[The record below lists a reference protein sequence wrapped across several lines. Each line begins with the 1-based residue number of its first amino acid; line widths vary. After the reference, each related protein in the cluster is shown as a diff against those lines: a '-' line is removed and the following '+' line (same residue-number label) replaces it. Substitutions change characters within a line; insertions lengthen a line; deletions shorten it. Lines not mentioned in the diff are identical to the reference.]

1 MANTQSSQGGGPET
15 DTVRR
20 MWHGVP
26 MTTWVVLLRGVNVG
40 GANRLAMSDL
50 RDLVGG
56 LGHSEVV
63 TYIQSGNVVLKSPRD
78 DRAAVA
84 AEICEGIRSTFGL
97 TVSAILRTLDELRA
111 AVAANPFRAEAEV
124 DATRVH
130 ITFLSAV
137 PEADRAAQLEPDRFG
152 PERFA
157 LVGSDLYLH
166 YPNGAGRSKMNLE
179 YFEKRLA
186 VRGTARNL
194 NTVAK
199 LIELAER

>member
-1 MANTQSSQGGGPET
+1 
-15 DTVRR
+15 
-20 MWHGVP
+20 

-50 RDLVGG
+50 RDLVGS

-63 TYIQSGNVVLKSPRD
+63 TYIQSGNVVLRSPRN
-78 DRAAVA
+78 DRAIVA
-84 AEICEGIRSTFGL
+84 AEICDGIRSTFGL

-111 AVAANPFRAEAEV
+111 AVAANPFRAEAEA
-124 DATRVH
+124 DAARVH

-137 PEADRAAQLEPDRFG
+137 PEPDRAAQLEPDRFS

-166 YPNGAGRSKMNLE
+166 YPNGAGRSKMNLD

>member
-1 MANTQSSQGGGPET
+1 
-15 DTVRR
+15 
-20 MWHGVP
+20 MWHGVE

-50 RDLVGG
+50 RNLVGA
-56 LGHSEVV
+56 LGHSEVA
-63 TYIQSGNVVLKSPRD
+63 TYIQSGNVVLRSPRD

-84 AEICEGIRSTFGL
+84 AEICDGSQSTFGL
-97 TVSAILRTLDELRA
+97 TVSAIPRTLEELSA
-111 AVAANPFRAEAEV
+111 AVAANPFRAEAEA

-137 PEADRAAQLEPDRFG
+137 PQPDQAARLEPDRFG

-157 LVGSDLYLH
+157 LIGSDLYLH
-166 YPNGAGRSKMNLE
+166 YPNGAGRSKMNLD
-179 YFEKRLA
+179 YFEKRLG